1 MSTAHV
7 LTTTRRGALG
17 LGAGLTALGGALAV
31 AGPVLAAPTA
41 AASTRLDT
49 GVGLGSGSVGT
60 QSVVLD
66 QPAVRQASLDAVR
79 ALRRRMWGKNPPLLS
94 LDGASGGTVQSYA
107 AQEGYAT
114 VDAYADAVVWDQ
126 DLERIAVQRLAECI
140 DMGKIQHSRPNGEA
154 SSTATIGDIATG
166 TYEILAMTSDTSAGI
181 TTGIDMW
188 AGEYDQLVAEGGAW
202 SHATGH
208 LHTLLN
214 PSVTHYGFAASSGYS
229 VGQGLWSRGGSPD
242 STGWSGT
249 YDITLAG
256 GTDEA
261 PAASAGQTDRPAPSG
276 SGSSSGFQ
284 QIIRSFWR

>member
-1 MSTAHV
+1 
-7 LTTTRRGALG
+7 
-17 LGAGLTALGGALAV
+17 
-31 AGPVLAAPTA
+31 
-41 AASTRLDT
+41 
-49 GVGLGSGSVGT
+49 
-60 QSVVLD
+60 
-66 QPAVRQASLDAVR
+66 
-79 ALRRRMWGKNPPLLS
+79 MWGKNPPLLS

>member
-1 MSTAHV
+1 
-7 LTTTRRGALG
+7 
-17 LGAGLTALGGALAV
+17 
-31 AGPVLAAPTA
+31 
-41 AASTRLDT
+41 
-49 GVGLGSGSVGT
+49 
-60 QSVVLD
+60 
-66 QPAVRQASLDAVR
+66 
-79 ALRRRMWGKNPPLLS
+79 
-94 LDGASGGTVQSYA
+94 
-107 AQEGYAT
+107 
-114 VDAYADAVVWDQ
+114 
-126 DLERIAVQRLAECI
+126 
-140 DMGKIQHSRPNGEA
+140 
-154 SSTATIGDIATG
+154 
-166 TYEILAMTSDTSAGI
+166 MTSDTSAGI

-229 VGQGLWSRGGSPD
+229 VGQGLWSRGGSAD

-261 PAASAGQTDRPAPSG
+261 PAASVQTDRPASSG